1 MFRCGESGGWRFQVG
16 ADGAVLS
23 SSRGHVER
31 DATVRLEPGRR
42 HALQVLDDG
51 HTVEAFFDGV
61 LLFER
66 PADGDPDERGV
77 GFALAGDAGAHVAR
91 FEAHPRAVEI
101 AAVADAPRPWT
112 AIGEVLV
119 DVGDFAGPAGPLD
132 EPAGDGRTRWTR
144 LEGTGVFERIGDGR
158 ARVRA
163 TCEAPNPGR
172 TIYGVPWTETALAD
186 VTVTLTPPGT
196 RRGEGHWGLSG
207 LAFWQDAENYLVVH
221 QCLGD
226 TNTAI
231 SINSFVRVDGVEE
244 MREHDCV
251 WTNVTGHVMHGVP
264 MVLRVVFDGLHY
276 LVYTDDEL
284 VLSRALTD
292 LKPGVG
298 PLTVHQVG
306 LVANWDWG
314 DDTGSVFSGFTAR
327 R

>member
-1 MFRCGESGGWRFQVG
+1 MG
-16 ADGAVLS
+16 
-23 SSRGHVER
+23 
-31 DATVRLEPGRR
+31 
-42 HALQVLDDG
+42 
-51 HTVEAFFDGV
+51 
-61 LLFER
+61 R
-66 PADGDPDERGV
+66 PA
-77 GFALAGDAGAHVAR
+77 
-91 FEAHPRAVEI
+91 
-101 AAVADAPRPWT
+101 
-112 AIGEVLV
+112 
-119 DVGDFAGPAGPLD
+119 
-132 EPAGDGRTRWTR
+132 
-144 LEGTGVFERIGDGR
+144 GR
-158 ARVRA
+158 APDA
-163 TCEAPNPGR
+163 QAPNPGR

-196 RRGEGHWGLSG
+196 GGVRAIGGSAATRVAATPH
-207 LAFWQDAENYLVVH
+207 ANYLVVH

-314 DDTGSVFSGFTAR
+314 DDTGSMFSGFTAR